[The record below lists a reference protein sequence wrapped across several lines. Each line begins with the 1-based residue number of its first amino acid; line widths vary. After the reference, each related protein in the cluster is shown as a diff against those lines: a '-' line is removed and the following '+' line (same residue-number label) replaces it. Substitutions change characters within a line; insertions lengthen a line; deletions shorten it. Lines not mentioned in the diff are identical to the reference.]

1 MFGSHLAVPCVNLS
15 CPCVSSYLCLQTSSF
30 FCFYWRQS
38 ILPSRNCWIFTCLLS
53 SSQLTSRWLQK
64 REKGRHHGSL
74 TSLHALTLTWV
85 PTPQSSLLCAF
96 LRCSFPATP
105 SWLRFLSLI
114 KSHVLVKMFAYWVC
128 FWVHPS
134 YWPLGLL
141 TWSSINLRWRR
152 DTGFFSLS
160 SAR

>member
-1 MFGSHLAVPCVNLS
+1 MLTSHVLVSPVTSAFKLRRSSGFTDASLS
-15 CPCVSSYLCLQTSSF
+15 CHHATSQYSPA
-30 FCFYWRQS
+30 CSPPRS
-38 ILPSRNCWIFTCLLS
+38 LLPDHC
-53 SSQLTSRWLQK
+53 K
-64 REKGRHHGSL
+64 REKSPDIMVYW
-74 TSLHALTLTWV
+74 LHFMPWHSPGYPHPELPV
-85 PTPQSSLLCAF
+85 VF
-96 LRCSFPATP
+96 LRFSFPATL